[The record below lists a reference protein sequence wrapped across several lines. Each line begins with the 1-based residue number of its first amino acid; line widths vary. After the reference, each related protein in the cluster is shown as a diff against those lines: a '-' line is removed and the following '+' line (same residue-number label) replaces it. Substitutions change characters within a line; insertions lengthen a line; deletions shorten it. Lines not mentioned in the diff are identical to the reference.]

1 MEQSIIFFDI
11 DGTLVD
17 ERKKVPESAR
27 EAVFELKRRG
37 HIVAIATGRPQF
49 MFREIREEL
58 GIDTYVSY
66 SGQYVVLNGEVI
78 YTNPIDTRS
87 LEQMTD
93 IALKHNHPVILI
105 DDEEMKATVPDDE
118 FVAQGFGMM
127 LNYIS
132 LSTPDPH
139 FYKERFVYQ
148 ASLFCSEADEA
159 LYEAIFPALDFI
171 RWTPLSADVLPA
183 GGSKMAGIRK
193 ITEKLGIPPE
203 RQYAFGD
210 ALNDMEMLAGVPN
223 SVAMGN
229 GLPEVKEIA
238 RWVTRTNE
246 DDGIAYGLKLAGLL

>member
-1 MEQSIIFFDI
+1 MEQSIVFFDI

-17 ERKKVPESAR
+17 EQKKVPQSAK
-27 EAVFELKRRG
+27 EAVAELKRRG

-49 MFREIREEL
+49 MFKEIREEL

-66 SGQYVVLNGEVI
+66 SGQYVVLNGQVI
-78 YTNPIDTRS
+78 YANPIDKRS
-87 LEQMTD
+87 LEQMTE

-105 DDEEMKATVPDDE
+105 DDEQMKATVPDDE

-132 LSTPDPH
+132 LSEPDPH

-159 LYEAIFPALDFI
+159 LYEAIFPSLHFI
-171 RWTPLSADVLPA
+171 RWSPLSADVLPA
-183 GGSKMAGIRK
+183 GGSKLEGIRK

-210 ALNDMEMLAGVPN
+210 ALNDLEMLSGIPN

-229 GLPEVKEIA
+229 GMPEAKEA
-238 RWVTRTNE
+238 AKWVTKTNE
-246 DDGIAYGLKLAGLL
+246 DDGIAHGLKMVGLL

>member
-1 MEQSIIFFDI
+1 MEQSIVFFDI

-17 ERKKVPESAR
+17 EQKNIPLSAK

-49 MFREIREEL
+49 LFEEIREEL

-78 YTNPIDTRS
+78 YTNPIDKGS
-87 LEQMTD
+87 LEKMTA
-93 IALKHNHPVILI
+93 IALTHNHPVILI
-105 DDEEMKATVPDDE
+105 DDKEMKATVPNDE
-118 FVAQGFGMM
+118 FVAQGFGML

-132 LSTPDPH
+132 MSSPDPH
-139 FYKERFVYQ
+139 FYKEGSVYQ

-159 LYEAIFPALDFI
+159 HYEEILPSLHFI
-171 RWTPLSADVLPA
+171 RWSPLSADVLPA
-183 GGSKMAGIRK
+183 GGSKLEGIRK
-193 ITEKLGIPPE
+193 ITEKLGIPLE

-210 ALNDMEMLAGVPN
+210 ALNDLEMLAGIPN

-229 GLPEVKEIA
+229 ALPEVQEVAK
-238 RWVTRTNE
+238 WVTKTNE
-246 DDGIAYGLKLAGLL
+246 DDGIAHGLKMVGLL

>member
-1 MEQSIIFFDI
+1 MEQSIVFFDI

-17 ERKKVPESAR
+17 EQKNIPASAK
-27 EAVFELKRRG
+27 EAVLELKRRG

-49 MFREIREEL
+49 MFKEIREEL

-78 YTNPIDTRS
+78 YTNPINKRS

-105 DDEEMKATVPDDE
+105 DDKEMRATVPNDE
-118 FVAQGFGMM
+118 FVAQGFGML
-127 LNYIS
+127 LNYVS

-139 FYKERFVYQ
+139 FYKEGLVYQ
-148 ASLFCSEADEA
+148 ASLFCNVVDEA
-159 LYEAIFPALDFI
+159 LYEAIFPSLHFI
-171 RWTPLSADVLPA
+171 RWSPLSADVLPA
-183 GGSKMAGIRK
+183 GGSKLEGIRK

-210 ALNDMEMLAGVPN
+210 ALNDLEMLSGIPN

-229 GLPEVKEIA
+229 GLPEVKEA
-238 RWVTRTNE
+238 AKWTTKSNE
-246 DDGIAYGLKLAGLL
+246 DDGIAHGLKMVGLL